1 MPGSRFQWLTPAAGG
16 KGVAW
21 GQDRNQGGQW
31 LVGDAGP
38 PADAEIGWSRFCLK
52 VREARLV
59 GLQVGG
65 EGRRIK
71 DVSKD
76 FG

>member
-1 MPGSRFQWLTPAAGG
+1 M
-16 KGVAW
+16 
-21 GQDRNQGGQW
+21 
-31 LVGDAGP
+31 GDAGP